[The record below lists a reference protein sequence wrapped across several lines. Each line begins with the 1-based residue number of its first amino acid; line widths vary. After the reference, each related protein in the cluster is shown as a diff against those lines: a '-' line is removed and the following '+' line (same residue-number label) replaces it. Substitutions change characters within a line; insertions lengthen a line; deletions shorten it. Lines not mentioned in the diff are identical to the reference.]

1 MTGSVPSTL
10 SGVAGWNSLVSD
22 PSGALVAF
30 DFDGTLAPI
39 VADPEQ
45 AYTHPDVVG
54 VLGRLGTVVGGI
66 AIVTGRPVDSVLR
79 LASPVGVLGLHGLV
93 ILGQYGVERWVAGHG
108 AATDPPP
115 PAGLVGVRDELPRLL
130 ETLSLQAAHVEDKGR
145 AIAVHVR
152 RLPDPDDALQR
163 LRAPIAELAAR
174 HLLTVEPGRQVLELR
189 ASGID
194 KGQALRSLA
203 DEMGASCV
211 VFGGD
216 DLGDVAAYDAVDAMR
231 RQGRPG
237 ILICSASGEQEA
249 LAPRADVVVVGP
261 DGLVGWLGELA
272 DQLGV

>member
-1 MTGSVPSTL
+1 ML
-10 SGVAGWNSLVSD
+10 SD

-45 AYTHPDVVG
+45 AYAHPDVIG
-54 VLGRLGTVVGGI
+54 VLGRLGTAVGGV
-66 AIVTGRPVDSVLR
+66 AIVTGRPVASVLR
-79 LASPVGVLGLHGLV
+79 LASPVGVAGLQGLV

-108 AATDPPP
+108 EATHAPP

-130 ETLSLQAAHVEDKGR
+130 EALSLQAAHVEDKGR

-152 RLPDPDDALQR
+152 RLPDPDDALER
-163 LRAPIAELAAR
+163 LRAPFAELAAR

-216 DLGDVAAYDAVDAMR
+216 DLGDLAAYDAVDAMR
-231 RQGRPG
+231 RLGRPG
-237 ILICSASGEQEA
+237 ILICSASAEQAA
-249 LAPRADVVVVGP
+249 LAPRADVIVAGP
-261 DGLVGWLGELA
+261 EGLVGWLAELA
-272 DQLGV
+272 TQLRV